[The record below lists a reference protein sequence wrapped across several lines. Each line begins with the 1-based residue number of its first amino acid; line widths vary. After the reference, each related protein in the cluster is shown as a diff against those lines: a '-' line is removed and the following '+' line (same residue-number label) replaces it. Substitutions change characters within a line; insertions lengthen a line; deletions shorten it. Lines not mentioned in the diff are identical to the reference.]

1 MPNLC
6 IGDAGYTAGESIRA
20 AAVRQAALIRQT
32 AAITIAVDNGQQMVS
47 NYRKQRDIA
56 DRTLQIMER
65 QQNQLE
71 TVFWPREEQ
80 FLNEFSNP
88 EMLETI
94 EVMSRRYG
102 GRLIAGVSAAFA
114 LRMREL
120 KCEMPRYCSS
130 ANSKVLQDIMLARSV
145 AIASARALGRDIAF
159 AEYQARH
166 DTNYERR
173 LQAVALGRNL
183 MNQAVTLYESA
194 GRSLAA
200 AGNYLSGQFNN
211 ALMSFGYARGQYQ
224 QANERLDELG
234 QRGGRTPTATRMPN
248 VMNPQGNWPSNDQS
262 AFGQNETAR
271 TLEGDTSQLS
281 KIGERNPTWDHAQS
295 EKWNEGDIGNR
306 DLIRSGVMTYP
317 VIGLSAGVV
326 VVKMA
331 DFMLTYADHLT
342 EGETTY

>member
-6 IGDAGYTAGESIRA
+6 ISDSGYTSGERIRA

-32 AAITIAVDNGQQMVS
+32 AAIAIAIDNGQQLIS

-56 DRTLQIMER
+56 DRTLQIAER

-80 FLNEFSNP
+80 FLAEFANP
-88 EMLETI
+88 LPIETI

-102 GRLIAGVSAAFA
+102 GRLVAGVASAFA
-114 LRMREL
+114 LRLREV

-130 ANSKVLQDIMLARSV
+130 ANSKILQDIMLARSV
-145 AIASARALGRDIAF
+145 TIASARALGRDIAF

-166 DTNYERR
+166 DNNQERR
-173 LQAVALGRNL
+173 LQAVSLGRNL

-194 GRSLAA
+194 GRSLAS
-200 AGNYLSGQFNN
+200 AGNYLSGQLNS
-211 ALMSFGYARGQYQ
+211 ALTSFGYARGQYREGT
-224 QANERLDELG
+224 ERLEQLS
-234 QRGGRTPTATRMPN
+234 GRTPISSNKKTRMPEE
-248 VMNPQGNWPSNDQS
+248 PGRNWNS
-262 AFGQNETAR
+262 ATDMSFSKDAFNAI
-271 TLEGDTSQLS
+271 EGDKTGLSNTSD
-281 KIGERNPTWDHAQS
+281 RNPLREHAQA

-306 DLIRSGVMTYP
+306 DLVRSGVMTYP

-326 VVKMA
+326 IVKMA
-331 DFMLTYADHLT
+331 DFRLTYADHLT
-342 EGETTY
+342 EGETTF

>member
-6 IGDAGYTAGESIRA
+6 ISDAGYTSGEKIRA
-20 AAVRQAALIRQT
+20 AAVRAAALIRQT
-32 AAITIAVDNGQQMVS
+32 AAIAIAIDNGQQMVS

-56 DRTLQIMER
+56 DRTLQITER

-80 FLNEFSNP
+80 FLAEFSNP
-88 EMLETI
+88 QPIETI

-102 GRLIAGVSAAFA
+102 GRLVAGVAGAFA
-114 LRMREL
+114 MRLREL

-130 ANSKVLQDIMLARSV
+130 ANAKILQDIMLARSV
-145 AIASARALGRDIAF
+145 ALASARALGRDIAF

-166 DTNYERR
+166 DTNQERR

-211 ALMSFGYARGQYQ
+211 ALTSFGYARGQYREGT
-224 QANERLDELG
+224 ERLEQLW
-234 QRGGRTPTATRMPN
+234 RTPISSNKKTRMPEE
-248 VMNPQGNWPSNDQS
+248 PGRNWNSVTDIGFSKDASN
-262 AFGQNETAR
+262 AM
-271 TLEGDTSQLS
+271 EGDKTGLSNTSD
-281 KIGERNPTWDHAQS
+281 RNPLREHAQA

-317 VIGLSAGVV
+317 VIGLSTGVV

-331 DFMLTYADHLT
+331 DFRLTYADHLT
-342 EGETTY
+342 EGETTF